1 MKNRKKKQGKKKPIS
16 EINTRTVLVDMCPGF
31 LYYVELKMLCL
42 QVKVC
47 KFTGISAVK
56 LLMRVVVNEED

>member
-1 MKNRKKKQGKKKPIS
+1 
-16 EINTRTVLVDMCPGF
+16 MCPGF